1 MSLGINATTPEG
13 LILAADSRQSYRNR
27 KGMTRIGSDS
37 VSKIFKLGQRVGLV
51 VAGLAFLPEN
61 GIHKNISQFVEEFKM
76 SCAIDDLE
84 IEKVAQGL
92 KDFFEEKYNYQE
104 QIEKL
109 PDKIK
114 TDLERQGCKIIEI
127 TKEKDHIKFKFQDSK
142 GLIRDGVGGV
152 DQLQFILSGYNKDGS
167 HKVFMIYV
175 PGKIELKRD
184 SNAKDKEYGASWIG
198 QIDVVS
204 RIVLGFDGRIG
215 NLPFVQK
222 TISEVGQENF
232 QKQIRSLEYVIQ
244 WGTMTLQDA
253 IDFCKLSIETT
264 TAIQRFSDGI
274 AGDPGDMPGVG
285 GPVDIAVITL
295 QKGFVWVAKKNL
307 KIEEKE
313 VDLDSFEDIK
323 QDKINFVKEKNG
335 KGKNK

>member
-13 LILAADSRQSYRNR
+13 QILAADGRQSYRNR

-37 VSKIFKLGQRVGLV
+37 VSKIFKIGQKVGLI

-61 GIHKNISQFVEEFKM
+61 GIPKNISQFVEEFRI
-76 SCAIDDLE
+76 SYDIDDLK
-84 IEKVAQGL
+84 IEKIAQKL
-92 KDFFEEKYNYQE
+92 KDFFEEKYNYKE
-104 QIEKL
+104 QLKKL
-109 PDKIK
+109 PDQIRA
-114 TDLERQGCKIIEI
+114 DLERQGCKIIEI
-127 TKEKDHIKFKFQDSK
+127 VEEKDHIKFKFQDPK
-142 GLIRDGVGGV
+142 GLIRDGMGGV
-152 DQLQFILSGYNKDGS
+152 DQLQFILSGYDKDGS
-167 HKVFMIYV
+167 HKVYMIYV
-175 PGKIELKRD
+175 PGKIDLKRD
-184 SNAKDKEYGASWIG
+184 SNEKDKEYGASWIG

-222 TISEVGQENF
+222 TIAEIGQENF
-232 QKQIRSLEYVIQ
+232 QKQIRNLEYVIQ

-285 GPVDIAVITL
+285 GPVDIAVITPK
-295 QKGFVWVAKKNL
+295 KGFVWVIKKNL
-307 KIEEKE
+307 KVGEKE
-313 VDLDSFEDIK
+313 IDLDKIDDIDISRDTK
-323 QDKINFVKEKNG
+323 KKRSKE
-335 KGKNK
+335 